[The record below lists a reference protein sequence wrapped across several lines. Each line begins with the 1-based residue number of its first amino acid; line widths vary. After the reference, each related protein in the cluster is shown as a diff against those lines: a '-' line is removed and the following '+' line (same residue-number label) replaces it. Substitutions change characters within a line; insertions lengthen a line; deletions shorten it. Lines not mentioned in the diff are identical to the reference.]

1 MNAVVISDLHLES
14 IHTLSEQIGIFIGN
28 LPEDYDLI
36 LNGDII
42 DSSYPN
48 LPWENLQII
57 ELIRQESFRR
67 KVVWIRGNHDDCSLL
82 RDRGKI
88 HFKRSHTIGGRLI
101 ITHGNELDKT
111 KARIQRLLRPFKLIQ
126 IILVKSGLKPIN
138 VVQFASRFGP
148 FYRLY
153 RKKLMLDA
161 VKFAK
166 KNGFEAIACGHTHYP
181 EDHNVQGVRYINTG
195 AWTEYPP
202 HYLVVNEQELS
213 LKSMVAQ
220 TDTVLSR

>member
-1 MNAVVISDLHLES
+1 
-14 IHTLSEQIGIFIGN
+14 
-28 LPEDYDLI
+28 
-36 LNGDII
+36 
-42 DSSYPN
+42 
-48 LPWENLQII
+48 
-57 ELIRQESFRR
+57 
-67 KVVWIRGNHDDCSLL
+67 
-82 RDRGKI
+82 
-88 HFKRSHTIGGRLI
+88 
-101 ITHGNELDKT
+101 
-111 KARIQRLLRPFKLIQ
+111 
-126 IILVKSGLKPIN
+126 